1 MLKVLELTNEQI
13 AIRSTKDRYGQNRII
28 VISDNPDPKEASN
41 ETFKTKDV
49 LKKYGAAWDKQEGH
63 WYWNDRFKTP
73 DEIAKIAN
81 DAVKDANKLLGSDTS
96 GYIDVSVFSDI
107 EVLIQ
112 AKEYIET
119 VKGTLEFVKT
129 KSGKVTLDLVDNYIN
144 QLADSLDD
152 KQLLDDIA
160 NFNKA
165 AKAYILD
172 TGKHSYSMFNLFMI
186 WLQASRGATEFGSV
200 PYWFGRG
207 YEPKENAKKI
217 YILKPGNTGS
227 LYSNVLKI
235 IKDYPNSPFEYARES
250 GFTITDKQNPIPK
263 EKYNA
268 FWSWAN
274 KKGYI
279 KQTYTSKFNEVAIY
293 DNLNV
298 KPIPGV
304 EQINEPT
311 PPKWYNDDDTE
322 DEKSKIMI
330 EALKAFSE
338 DSGIKI
344 TSKTDLGGARG
355 VSKGGHIELLTN
367 SVGAGL
373 LSTFVHELAH
383 EILHQPANS
392 NLNGGKL
399 YIGRE
404 FSSDEKELHAE
415 SVAYIVMKTYDFP
428 VQHSITYLAL
438 WKTNKEKIRKFQK
451 IIRDTSM
458 YIIQQIEKYAPIV
471 GDEINSNDLNE
482 SLLEIKNIITEFKKN
497 II

>member
-13 AIRSTKDRYGQNRII
+13 ALKSTTDRYGQKRII
-28 VISDNPDPKEASN
+28 VVSDNPDPKEASN

-49 LKKYGAAWDKQEGH
+49 LKKYGAAWDKQESH
-63 WYWNDRFKTP
+63 WYWNDRFKTA

-81 DAVKDANKLLGSDTS
+81 DAVKDANKLLGSDIS
-96 GYIDVSVFSDI
+96 GYTDVSSFSDI
-107 EVLIQ
+107 EVLVQ

-119 VKGTLEFVKT
+119 VKGTLEFVKS
-129 KSGKVTLDLVDNYIN
+129 KSGKITLDLVDNYIE
-144 QLADSLDD
+144 QLAESLDD
-152 KQLLDDIA
+152 KQLLEDIA

-186 WLQASRGATEFGSV
+186 WLQATKGAKEFGSI
-200 PYWFGRG
+200 PYWLGRG
-207 YEPKENAKKI
+207 YEPKENSKKI

-227 LYSNVLKI
+227 LANNVLRI
-235 IKDYPNSPFEYARES
+235 IKDYPNSPNEYAKES
-250 GFTITDKQNPIPK
+250 GFTITNKENPIPK

-268 FWSWAN
+268 FWAWAN
-274 KKGYI
+274 KKGYV
-279 KQTYTSKFNEVAIY
+279 KQKFTNKFNEVAIY

-298 KPIPGV
+298 QAIPGV
-304 EQINEPT
+304 PQINEPT
-311 PPKWYNDDDTE
+311 PPKWYNDDDT
-322 DEKSKIMI
+322 DDDKSRVMI
-330 EALKAFSE
+330 EALKSFSE
-338 DSGIKI
+338 DNGIKI
-344 TSKTDLGGARG
+344 TSKSDLGGARG

-392 NLNGGKL
+392 GLAKGRL
-399 YIGRE
+399 FIGRE
-404 FSSDEKELHAE
+404 FSSEEKELHAE

-428 VQHSITYLAL
+428 IGHSINYLAL

-451 IIRDTSM
+451 VIRETSM

-471 GDEINSNDLNE
+471 EDEINKQELNE
-482 SLLEIKNIITEFKKN
+482 SLLQIKNIITEFKKN

>member
-1 MLKVLELTNEQI
+1 MNRKELLQ
-13 AIRSTKDRYGQNRII
+13 K
-28 VISDNPDPKEASN
+28 
-41 ETFKTKDV
+41 
-49 LKKYGAAWDKQEGH
+49 
-63 WYWNDRFKTP
+63 
-73 DEIAKIAN
+73 
-81 DAVKDANKLLGSDTS
+81 KLLDQLEQTPMTRVEMADFLG
-96 GYIDVSVFSDI
+96 VSVVFI
-107 EVLIQ
+107 
-112 AKEYIET
+112 ARYIT
-119 VKGTLEFVKT
+119 
-129 KSGKVTLDLVDNYIN
+129 
-144 QLADSLDD
+144 QL
-152 KQLLDDIA
+152 
-160 NFNKA
+160 
-165 AKAYILD
+165 
-172 TGKHSYSMFNLFMI
+172 
-186 WLQASRGATEFGSV
+186 R
-200 PYWFGRG
+200 
-207 YEPKENAKKI
+207 NAKKI

-235 IKDYPNSPFEYARES
+235 IKDYPNSPSEYAKES

-355 VSKGGHIELLTN
+355 VSRGGHIELLTN

-392 NLNGGKL
+392 NLSNGKL

-428 VQHSITYLAL
+428 IQHSITYLAL